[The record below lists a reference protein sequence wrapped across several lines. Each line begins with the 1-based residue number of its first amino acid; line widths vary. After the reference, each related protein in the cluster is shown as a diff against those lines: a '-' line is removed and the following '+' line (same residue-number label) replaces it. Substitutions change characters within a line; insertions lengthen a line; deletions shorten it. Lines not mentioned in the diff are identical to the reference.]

1 MIEFNHVSKTFGD
14 QQAVS
19 DLNLHFSEGSF
30 SVLIGTSG
38 SGKSTTLKM
47 INRLGGAKYRHRTA
61 TTKVVACAD

>member
-30 SVLIGTSG
+30 SVLITPPARE
-38 SGKSTTLKM
+38 
-47 INRLGGAKYRHRTA
+47 NRPL
-61 TTKVVACAD
+61 